1 MKNPLWKRVFA
12 ILVDMLMYLFGSDH
26 FRLRLRER
34 ALVAEFQGTHS
45 ASEER
50 IFDGRDTDDHI
61 LSSLQ
66 ESLSGGLFAN
76 PRVVLI
82 RHVELFD
89 EKLCGAIID
98 LLAREIPEEVCVI
111 MSAEPVGRAKKGN
124 SLQLWVIKNAKAEE
138 VNVLTGRQL
147 SQLITSLLCD
157 IDPKSTIELRAIEL
171 LAFRTAGA
179 TGHIYHDLLKLVLAT
194 EGRTITESDVRNLVD
209 EPAGESASFVL
220 LEQIVRGNREQAV
233 SLLRQE
239 ESNEDAVFK
248 LLGLFAW
255 QVRQALM
262 VRDEYDRGM
271 TSPESI
277 AAAIGAK
284 PFSVRKLLPLISRL
298 SLARLKRSLAYLADL
313 DREIKTGQTRPGV
326 ALDLFIWK
334 F

>member
-1 MKNPLWKRVFA
+1 
-12 ILVDMLMYLFGSDH
+12 MLMYLSGNDH

-34 ALVAEFQGTHS
+34 TLAAEFQSVHP

-50 IFDGRDTDDHI
+50 IFDGRDADDHI
-61 LSSLQ
+61 LSSLR

-82 RHVELFD
+82 RHIELFD
-89 EKLCGAIID
+89 EKLCGAIAD

-111 MSAEPVGRAKKGN
+111 TSAEPVGRVKKGN
-124 SLQLWVIKNAKAEE
+124 ALQLWVTKNAKTEE
-138 VNVLTGRQL
+138 VNVLTGQAL
-147 SQLITSLLCD
+147 SQSIMDLLHD
-157 IDPKSTIELRAIEL
+157 IDPKATIEPRAVEA

-194 EGRTITESDVRNLVD
+194 EGRTITESDVCNLVE
-209 EPAGESASFVL
+209 EPAGESVSFAL

-284 PFSVRKLLPLISRL
+284 PFSVRKLLPIIPRL
-298 SLARLKRSLAYLADL
+298 SLVRLKRSLTYLADL

-326 ALDLFIWK
+326 AIDLFIWK